1 MYLQTQSIYNGQR
14 SIYNYNGEKNVRSA
28 RIVHYL
34 ISCICVYMC
43 ICVFVYMTH
52 LPSCQQL
59 VTTQLASQ
67 LRSIP
72 QLLSTE
78 QQQPTSF
85 ATCLSARPLII
96 GEPPSFRFSS
106 AWQPASNSLVKPLY
120 QLVYLAW
127 LALTEYEGWDRQ
139 SLANWSLRVLVAT
152 WKYLGVPVATSWT
165 MYMYVCV
172 LGALREESSE

>member
-78 QQQPTSF
+78 QQQLTSF